1 MSESLLSF
9 SEVLLFGRILDDLVY
24 KARSSTK
31 LGNNKH
37 LDDQFT
43 LGEDKENPQEP
54 GFAKIYGFAHEGTYY
69 DLPEPAIFLVHGKG
83 RSATDDDLPGQ
94 LASRAPNEPSTS
106 GVAAADFQI
115 ANDIRVWNYDKAD
128 QTMRMD
134 VMTGMLEQVLLD
146 VYFGYE
152 GGSVSGAKVSG
163 AKVSG
168 AKVSGAKVSGA
179 KVSGAKARGSGD

>member
-9 SEVLLFGRILDDLVY
+9 SEVLLFGRVLDDLVY
-24 KARSSTK
+24 KQKPSTK
-31 LGNNKH
+31 QGNNRH
-37 LDDQFT
+37 LDEQFEE
-43 LGEDKENPQEP
+43 GKEIPQ
-54 GFAKIYGFAHEGTYY
+54 FAKIYGFAHEGTYF
-69 DLPEPAIFLVHGKG
+69 DLPDPAIFLVHGDG
-83 RSATDDDLPGQ
+83 QSATDGNLPGQ
-94 LASRAPNEPSTS
+94 LASRAPNDPSKS

-115 ANDIRVWNYDKAD
+115 ANDIKVWKYDKSD

-134 VMTGMLEQVLLD
+134 VMTGMLEQILLD
-146 VYFGYE
+146 VYFGYD
-152 GGSVSGAKVSG
+152 GAGVSGAKVSG